1 MDHSKSLNF
10 SQLSQDHITKLKDA
24 FQMIDQDGDGTIS
37 KKDLQEILTSMG
49 KGNSDEE
56 INKMLNGKE
65 GVSFP
70 EFLSLMSELSGEFPE
85 EEELRECLRNLAQEQ
100 GSLIIPL
107 DDLIQALKTAGFSNP
122 EEQFAKIFKTFTTT
136 QKITST
142 KVFKGDSFLGT
153 ISDE

>member
-56 INKMLNGKE
+56 IDKMLGGKE
-65 GVSFP
+65 GVTFP
-70 EFLSLMSELSGEFPE
+70 EFLSLMSDLSGEFPE

-107 DDLIQALKTAGFSNP
+107 DDLIQALKTAGFLNP
-122 EEQFAKIFKTFTTT
+122 EEQFSKIFKTFTTT